1 MTLPTCAAGTET
13 NKEFLLAKVA
23 TRRVATISRVYLI
36 VALFV
41 TITVLLAGCTSL
53 APPHERPALPVAG
66 RYPDEIAGGI
76 AAPTL
81 GWNDFFA
88 DPHLRRLI
96 SLALD
101 HNRDLRT
108 AVLQVQEARALH
120 GIQRAE
126 RLPSVGLGVDASRGR
141 TPGDLSLTGQP
152 STGGSYQVG
161 LGVNAWELDFWGR
174 VRNLQDAALQDYLAT
189 DQARH
194 AVQLILLTNVAD
206 GYYRLRE
213 LDERITLADRMIA
226 SHEETLRIFRRRVE
240 VGSTSRFDL
249 MQVQT
254 LLNQAQSLSAQLQQ
268 TRAAQSH
275 ALTLLVGTPFDLN
288 PARDLLNGAAATRA
302 LGPRGVLPAHH
313 AHRQHRHRECG
324 ASRASI

>member
-1 MTLPTCAAGTET
+1 VKTQIPVSHPIVDQQGRLTQVWQKWLTSELDQSSSNSVMLAALSAPVMSGSVGKELTGIGGAVSGLTPTDDS
-13 NKEFLLAKVA
+13 
-23 TRRVATISRVYLI
+23 I
-36 VALFV
+36 
-41 TITVLLAGCTSL
+41 
-53 APPHERPALPVAG
+53 
-66 RYPDEIAGGI
+66 GI
-76 AAPTL
+76 AEKPRWVAEWQAIQAEYPS
-81 GWNDFFA
+81 
-88 DPHLRRLI
+88 I
-96 SLALD
+96 SSEPLAV
-101 HNRDLRT
+101 H
-108 AVLQVQEARALH
+108 
-120 GIQRAE
+120 
-126 RLPSVGLGVDASRGR
+126 
-141 TPGDLSLTGQP
+141 
-152 STGGSYQVG
+152 STY
-161 LGVNAWELDFWGR
+161 LAAY
-174 VRNLQDAALQDYLAT
+174 AALQDYLAT

-302 LGPRGVLPAHH
+302 LEPGLPSELLLHRPDIVAAEHRLQATEANIGAARAAFFPRITLTGSIGTASAELAGRRFSQSPVPA
-313 AHRQHRHRECG
+313 RL
-324 ASRASI
+324 SMDL